1 MKAKIKNL
9 ISTNNYQRANG
20 KLKISFMN
28 SNDETSIH
36 DLYQSGALKVLIP
49 KSKSK
54 YAEAV
59 LINTGGGIVGGD
71 NLSIEVEAAKKTNT
85 WITTQASEKVYKS
98 SSEQSILNTKVTLED
113 NSTLFWCPKET
124 ILFHNSKLIRNL
136 DFDIK
141 SSSKLLIIENIVF
154 GRLAS
159 GELNADCFFSD
170 HWRIKRDEKLIF
182 AENFLFE
189 DKKTM
194 YRKTNLGNYRSLLNV
209 MYLSKDSKN
218 FLNKMRNI
226 ISSESIFGEASYWND
241 FISLRALAKNPIE
254 FKKTIEEILIL
265 FVNEKSKIP
274 RILSI

>member
-9 ISTNNYQRANG
+9 ISSNSYQRANG

-28 SNDETSIH
+28 SNDETSIN
-36 DLYQSGALKVLIP
+36 DLHQSGALKVLIP

-71 NLSIEVEAAKKTNT
+71 TLSIEVEAAKKTNT

-98 SSEQSILNTKVTLED
+98 NSEQSILNTKVTLED

-194 YRKTNLGNYRSLLNV
+194 YRKTNLGDYRSLLNIV
-209 MYLSKDSKN
+209 YVSKDSN
-218 FLNKMRNI
+218 NYLNKMRNI
-226 ISSESIFGEASYWND
+226 ISAGNIFGEASCWND
-241 FISLRALAKNPIE
+241 FIYLRALANNTVE

-265 FVNEKSKIP
+265 LVGDKSNIP
-274 RILSI
+274 RSLSI

>member
-9 ISTNNYQRANG
+9 ISTNNYQRAKG

-194 YRKTNLGNYRSLLNV
+194 YRKTNLGNYRSLLNI

-226 ISSESIFGEASYWND
+226 ISSESIFGEASQWND

>member
-9 ISTNNYQRANG
+9 ISTNKYQRANG

-36 DLYQSGALKVLIP
+36 DLHQSGALKVLIP
-49 KSKSK
+49 KSKLK

-98 SSEQSILNTKVTLED
+98 SSEQGILNTKVTLED

-136 DFDIK
+136 D
-141 SSSKLLIIENIVF
+141 LILKALV
-154 GRLAS
+154 
-159 GELNADCFFSD
+159 
-170 HWRIKRDEKLIF
+170 
-182 AENFLFE
+182 NFL
-189 DKKTM
+189 
-194 YRKTNLGNYRSLLNV
+194 LL
-209 MYLSKDSKN
+209 K
-218 FLNKMRNI
+218 
-226 ISSESIFGEASYWND
+226 
-241 FISLRALAKNPIE
+241 
-254 FKKTIEEILIL
+254 IL
-265 FVNEKSKIP
+265 FLGV
-274 RILSI
+274 

>member
-9 ISTNNYQRANG
+9 ISTNNYQRAKG

-226 ISSESIFGEASYWND
+226 ISS
-241 FISLRALAKNPIE
+241 
-254 FKKTIEEILIL
+254 
-265 FVNEKSKIP
+265 
-274 RILSI
+274 

>member
-9 ISTNNYQRANG
+9 ISTNNYQRAKG

-98 SSEQSILNTKVTLED
+98 SSEQSILSTKVTLED

-194 YRKTNLGNYRSLLNV
+194 YRKTNLGDYRSLLNIV
-209 MYLSKDSKN
+209 YVSKDSDN
-218 FLNKMRNI
+218 YLNKMRNI
-226 ISSESIFGEASYWND
+226 ISAGNIFGEASCWND
-241 FISLRALAKNPIE
+241 FIYLRALANNTIE

-265 FVNEKSKIP
+265 LVGDKSNIP
-274 RILSI
+274 RSLSI

>member
-9 ISTNNYQRANG
+9 ISTNNYQRAKG

-141 SSSKLLIIENIVF
+141 TSSKLLIIENIVF

-194 YRKTNLGNYRSLLNV
+194 YRKTNLGNYRSLLNI

-226 ISSESIFGEASYWND
+226 ISSESIFGEASHWND

-254 FKKTIEEILIL
+254 LKLL
-265 FVNEKSKIP
+265 RKS
-274 RILSI
+274 

>member
-1 MKAKIKNL
+1 
-9 ISTNNYQRANG
+9 
-20 KLKISFMN
+20 
-28 SNDETSIH
+28 
-36 DLYQSGALKVLIP
+36 LIP

-98 SSEQSILNTKVTLED
+98 SSEQSILSTKVTLED

-194 YRKTNLGNYRSLLNV
+194 YRKTNLGNYRSLLNI

-226 ISSESIFGEASYWND
+226 ISSESIFGEASHWND
-241 FISLRALAKNPIE
+241 LISLRALAKNPIE
-254 FKKTIEEILIL
+254 FKKTIEDILIL

>member
-1 MKAKIKNL
+1 MKTKNKNL
-9 ISTNNYQRANG
+9 ISTNKYQRAKG

-28 SNDETSIH
+28 SNEETSIH
-36 DLYQSGALKVLIP
+36 DLHQSGALKVLIP

-71 NLSIEVEAAKKTNT
+71 NLSIEVEAAKKTST

-98 SSEQSILNTKVTLED
+98 SSEQSILSTKVTLED

-136 DFDIK
+136 NFNIK

-194 YRKTNLGNYRSLLNV
+194 YRKTNLGNYRSLINIV
-209 MYLSKDSKN
+209 YLSKDSKN

-226 ISSESIFGEASYWND
+226 ISYESIFGEASHWND

-254 FKKTIEEILIL
+254 FKKTIEDILIL

>member
-9 ISTNNYQRANG
+9 ISTNNYQRAKG

-194 YRKTNLGNYRSLLNV
+194 YRKTNLGDYRSLLNIV
-209 MYLSKDSKN
+209 YVSKDSN
-218 FLNKMRNI
+218 NYLNKMRNI
-226 ISSESIFGEASYWND
+226 ISAGNIFGEASCWND
-241 FISLRALAKNPIE
+241 FIYLRALANNTVE

-265 FVNEKSKIP
+265 LVGDKSNIP
-274 RILSI
+274 RSLSI

>member
-1 MKAKIKNL
+1 MKTKNKNL
-9 ISTNNYQRANG
+9 ISTNKYQRARG
-20 KLKISFMN
+20 KLKISFIN
-28 SNDETSIH
+28 SNEETSIH
-36 DLYQSGALKVLIP
+36 DLHQSGALKVLIP

-98 SSEQSILNTKVTLED
+98 SSEQSILSTKVTLED

-194 YRKTNLGNYRSLLNV
+194 YRKTNLGNYRSLLNI

-226 ISSESIFGEASYWND
+226 ISSESIFGEASHWND
-241 FISLRALAKNPIE
+241 FESLRALAKNPIE
-254 FKKTIEEILIL
+254 FKKTIEDILIL